1 MTESGYGLPDNRYF
15 ERKLQV
21 IEKNLINSGIFQ
33 LLMLKISKV
42 IFSCGQSDQLFDSLV
57 IWCIHF
63 FFF

>member
-1 MTESGYGLPDNRYF
+1 MTESGYGLPDNGYF

-42 IFSCGQSDQLFDSLV
+42 IFSCGQSDQLFDSLYS
-57 IWCIHF
+57 ISMF
-63 FFF
+63 FF